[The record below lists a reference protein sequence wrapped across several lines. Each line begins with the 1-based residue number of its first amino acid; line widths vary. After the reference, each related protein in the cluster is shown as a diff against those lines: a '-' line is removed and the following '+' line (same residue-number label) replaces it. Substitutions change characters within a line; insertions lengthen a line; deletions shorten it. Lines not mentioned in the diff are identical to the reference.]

1 MAKSHK
7 QLEDEVRMAQRQKQV
22 AALFLRRFTQVQIA
36 DALHVDQATISRDLQ
51 AVVKQAREE
60 ATSNLLSRRD
70 REEME
75 LDQMEQ
81 DAALRFNLTKK
92 ESWLQTRLQIKKRR
106 AEMLGLDAAGKSVNL
121 DIDWANLSEDQLKR
135 IRDGEDPLAVIS
147 GTRPG

>member
-1 MAKSHK
+1 MAKTHK